1 MLSQMNNINE
11 ILNSFILQSKTD
23 NLKWSSYPKEYL
35 DLNMKVS
42 FGQGVPARVS
52 WISFLA
58 PEMQTSNGFYPVY
71 LFYKKENKLILAYG
85 ISETAEY
92 PQTWPDEVVN
102 NNKKINEYIDNPA
115 RYGDSFLFKSYA
127 PSINSNKVEFVN
139 DDNQKLSNDIIE
151 NDLKHII
158 NSYKKFVSME
168 IKNESSP
175 ISQGVF
181 YLEKQLEDFIIENW
195 DKTEFGK
202 KYDLILEEGKVISQ
216 QYPTSIGRIDIL
228 ATDKKT
234 KNYVVIEL
242 KKNQTSD
249 DTIGQLSRYMGW
261 VKQELKDDNVKGII
275 VAGKFDE
282 KLKYAKTML
291 PNSEA
296 FLYEVDFKIKEYK

>member
-1 MLSQMNNINE
+1 MNNIGE
-11 ILNSFILQSKTD
+11 ILNSFIQQSKTD

-85 ISETAEY
+85 ISETSEY
-92 PQTWPDEVVN
+92 PQSWPEEEVSSH
-102 NNKKINEYIDNPA
+102 KKISEHIDNPP
-115 RYGDSFLFKSYA
+115 RYGDSFLYKSYI
-127 PSINSNKVEFVN
+127 PNNSSDNVEFTSE
-139 DDNQKLSNDIIE
+139 DNQKISNSDIE
-151 NDLKHII
+151 NDLLQII

-168 IKNESSP
+168 IKNEESP
-175 ISQGVF
+175 ISQGLF
-181 YLEKQLEDFIIENW
+181 YMEKQLEDFIIANW
-195 DKTEFGK
+195 DKTEFGQ
-202 KYDLILEEGKVISQ
+202 KYDLIYEDGVLISQ
-216 QYPTSIGRIDIL
+216 QYPTTIGKIDIL
-228 ATDKKT
+228 AIDKKT

-249 DTIGQLSRYMGW
+249 DTVGQLSRYMGW
-261 VKQELKDDNVKGII
+261 IKEHKKDEGVKGII

-291 PNSEA
+291 QNSEA

>member
-1 MLSQMNNINE
+1 MLSPMNNINE

-115 RYGDSFLFKSYA
+115 RYGDSFLFKSYV

-151 NDLKHII
+151 NDLKYII

-195 DKTEFGK
+195 DRTEFGK

>member
-1 MLSQMNNINE
+1 MNNIGE
-11 ILNSFILQSKTD
+11 ILNSFIQQSKTD

-85 ISETAEY
+85 ISETSEY
-92 PQTWPDEVVN
+92 PQTWPDEVVSSH
-102 NNKKINEYIDNPA
+102 KKISEHIDNPP
-115 RYGDSFLFKSYA
+115 RYGDSFLFKSYI
-127 PSINSNKVEFVN
+127 PNTNSNNVEFTSE
-139 DDNQKLSNDIIE
+139 DNQKISNNDVE
-151 NDLKHII
+151 NDLLQII

-168 IKNESSP
+168 IKNEESP
-175 ISQGVF
+175 ISQGLF
-181 YLEKQLEDFIIENW
+181 YMEKQLEDFIIANW
-195 DKTEFGK
+195 DKTEFGQ
-202 KYDLILEEGKVISQ
+202 KYDLIYEDGVLISQ
-216 QYPTSIGRIDIL
+216 QYPTTIGKIDIL
-228 ATDKKT
+228 AIDKKT

-249 DTIGQLSRYMGW
+249 DTVGQLSRYMGW
-261 VKQELKDDNVKGII
+261 IKEHKKDEGVKGII

-291 PNSEA
+291 QNSEA

>member
-1 MLSQMNNINE
+1 MNNIKE
-11 ILNSFILQSKTD
+11 ILDSFIKQSKTE
-23 NLKWSSYPKEYL
+23 NLKWSTYPKEYL

-85 ISETAEY
+85 ISETSEY
-92 PQTWPDEVVN
+92 PQTWPDEVVSN
-102 NNKKINEYIDNPA
+102 HKKISEHIDNPA
-115 RYGDSFLFKSYA
+115 RYGDSFLFKSYV
-127 PSINSNKVEFVN
+127 PNINSENVEFASE
-139 DDNQKLSNDIIE
+139 DNQKISLGVIE
-151 NDLKHII
+151 NDLKSII

-168 IKNESSP
+168 IKNEESP
-175 ISQGVF
+175 ISQGLF
-181 YLEKQLEDFIIENW
+181 YMEKQLEDFIIANWEN
-195 DKTEFGK
+195 TEFGS
-202 KYDLILEEGKVISQ
+202 KYDLIYEDGVLISQ

-261 VKQELKDDNVKGII
+261 IKEHKKDDGVKGII

-282 KLKYAKTML
+282 KLKYAKTMV

-296 FLYEVDFKIKEYK
+296 FLYEVNFKIKEYK

>member
-1 MLSQMNNINE
+1 MNNINE

-151 NDLKHII
+151 NDLKYII

-195 DKTEFGK
+195 DRTEFGK
-202 KYDLILEEGKVISQ
+202 KYDLIEEEGRVISQ